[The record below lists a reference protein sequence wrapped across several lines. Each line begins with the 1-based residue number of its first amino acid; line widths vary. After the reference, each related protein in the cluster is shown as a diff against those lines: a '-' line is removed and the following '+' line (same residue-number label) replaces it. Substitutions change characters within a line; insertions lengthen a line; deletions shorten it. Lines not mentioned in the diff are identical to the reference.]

1 MALVYLVRHA
11 QASFGQRNYDQ
22 LSQLGCQQARWLG
35 EWFAEQGIGFKR
47 VLSGTLLRQQ
57 DTSREILAATGGD
70 SDAIIT
76 HTGLDEYQGEAIWAA
91 HTSGSDPIAHQ
102 RADHRAYWRTFRE
115 AMQAWCDDRL
125 VDVPETWIEFG
136 ARVRDALETASRDT
150 TREDKVLVVSSG
162 GAIGR
167 AITDI
172 VGAPATVAIELNL
185 QFRNTGFCELIAG
198 GGGFRML
205 SYNNIPHLWRPDRHE
220 AITFA

>member
-22 LSQLGCQQARWLG
+22 LSPLGHQQARWLG
-35 EWFAEQGIGFKR
+35 DWFAEQGIAFRR
-47 VLSGTLLRQQ
+47 VMSGTLLRQRQ
-57 DTSREILAATGGD
+57 TAQEILGALGGD
-70 SDAIIT
+70 PESILT
-76 HTGLDEYQGEAIWAA
+76 HAGLDEYQGEAIWSA
-91 HTSGSDPIAHQ
+91 HTGGQDPIAQQ

-115 AMQAWCDDRL
+115 AMHAWCDDRL
-125 VDVPETWIEFG
+125 VGVPETWIEFG
-136 ARVRDALETASRDT
+136 ARVQDALDTVCKDTVRD
-150 TREDKVLVVSSG
+150 DNLLVVSSG

-172 VGAPATVAIELNL
+172 VGGPPTVAVELNL

-198 GGGFRML
+198 GGTLRML
-205 SYNNIPHLWRPDRHE
+205 SYNNIPHLMRPDRRE